1 MTVGENIAVT
11 PALLQWP
18 AVRIARRVDELLALV
33 ELDADMRDRRPS
45 ELSGGQQQR
54 VGVARALAAEP
65 RVMLRQ
71 LDEPFGALDPVT
83 RERLQQSFLRIR
95 EELALTTV
103 FVTHDM
109 TEALMMGDR
118 IGVMRDGRLLQ
129 LGTPHELFRAACQ
142 RLRPPVDEHA
152 PAAGGGRRRLDGRR
166 AGRDRMLNEQLALLP
181 EYMTAHLQLALL
193 ALLLS
198 TAVSVPLGVA
208 ATRFAWLEQP
218 ALAFA
223 GVIQT
228 IPSLALLAVMVP
240 VLAALD
246 LQSIGFLPAIVGLTL
261 YGLLPVL
268 RNTVTGIA
276 GVDPALKEA
285 ARGVGMTARQQL
297 TRVELPLAMPVI
309 VAGVRTATVWVVG
322 IATLSTPVGAT
333 SLGNYIFSGLQT
345 RNYASVLIGC
355 VAAAGLALVLDGLV
369 RSVEVALVRRSRRR
383 LTAALAVV
391 AVLYAY
397 AGITA
402 AAPLLGD
409 REQPVVVGSK
419 SFTEQY
425 ILGAAVA
432 AWVERET
439 GRPTS
444 FLQSLGSLV
453 AFDALDAG
461 EVDIYV
467 DYSGTIWANEM
478 GRAEIRAGRAETLRG
493 VGDFVENEH
502 GMKLAATLGF
512 NNTYALAVRAADAE
526 RLGLR
531 TISDLVGHAPRLA
544 IGADVEFF
552 ARPEWPAV
560 RDTYGLDFREQR
572 AMDASLMYQAAATGE
587 VDVISAYSTDGRI
600 TAYDLR
606 ILDDDRNTIPPYD
619 AVVLAGAR
627 LLCDA
632 PDVVEALA
640 RLEGTIDADRM
651 RGMNLRVD
659 LEGEDPGRV
668 AAAFVEE
675 LSTAGR

>member
-1 MTVGENIAVT
+1 
-11 PALLQWP
+11 
-18 AVRIARRVDELLALV
+18 
-33 ELDADMRDRRPS
+33 
-45 ELSGGQQQR
+45 
-54 VGVARALAAEP
+54 
-65 RVMLRQ
+65 
-71 LDEPFGALDPVT
+71 
-83 RERLQQSFLRIR
+83 
-95 EELALTTV
+95 
-103 FVTHDM
+103 
-109 TEALMMGDR
+109 
-118 IGVMRDGRLLQ
+118 
-129 LGTPHELFRAACQ
+129 
-142 RLRPPVDEHA
+142 
-152 PAAGGGRRRLDGRR
+152 
-166 AGRDRMLNEQLALLP
+166 MLNEQLALLP
-181 EYMTAHLQLALL
+181 EYLTAHLQLALL

-208 ATRFAWLEQP
+208 ATRIAWLEQP

-223 GVIQT
+223 GIIQT

-297 TRVELPLAMPVI
+297 TMVELPLAMPVI

-345 RNYASVLIGC
+345 RNYASVLLGC
-355 VAAAGLALVLDGLV
+355 VAAAGLALLLDGLV
-369 RSVEVALVRRSRRR
+369 RSVEVSLTRRSRRR

-391 AVLYAY
+391 ALLYAY
-397 AGITA
+397 AGITL

-467 DYSGTIWANEM
+467 DYTGTIWANEM

-493 VGDFVENEH
+493 VRGFLENEH

-512 NNTYALAVRAADAE
+512 NNTYALAVRAADAD

-531 TISDLVGHAPRLA
+531 TISDLVDHAPRLA

-560 RDTYGLDFREQR
+560 RDTYALDFREQR
-572 AMDASLMYQAAATGE
+572 AMDASLMYQAAATRE

-619 AVVLAGAR
+619 AIVVAGAR
-627 LLCDA
+627 LARDA
-632 PDVVEALA
+632 QDVVDALA
-640 RLEGTIDADRM
+640 RLDGTIDADRM

-659 LEGEDPGRV
+659 LEGEDPARV

-675 LSTAGR
+675 LSAAGR